1 MMPLVFAWVL
11 KAFGHVP
18 TLQSANSVHRHWW
31 SPLTI
36 GNSKFHSPHKLPRKQ
51 VQTLEP
57 NPWPLRIYQTD
68 VVALSFPSGFNLSGL
83 NLLQLVISNLI
94 ARITRT
100 SRFRWQRVWN
110 GMTSLELYFFPSP
123 IPNPWKL
130 SCNAHQWSIFQ
141 SQMASRCPELP
152 FHLRTEGGWGAQD
165 TWDEIGISI
174 HSIRYQAWM
183 SQQLC
188 RRNGA
193 IPFRCRNS

>member
-1 MMPLVFAWVL
+1 MSAEGIRTCSNSSISKFRSPALVITTHYWQFEIPFTTQAPK
-11 KAFGHVP
+11 KA
-18 TLQSANSVHRHWW
+18 SANTWAK
-31 SPLTI
+31 PMT
-36 GNSKFHSPHKLPRKQ
+36 
-51 VQTLEP
+51 
-57 NPWPLRIYQTD
+57 LRIYQTD

-110 GMTSLELYFFPSP
+110 IMKQHDIIGTVFFPSP
-123 IPNPWKL
+123 IPNPLKL